1 MHIGYGRSVTTPSD
15 KPPSKPQPPGLID
28 ILGSPSRPDR
38 SSAPLSEQRRR
49 APRRLAIAG
58 VVLIALGI
66 ALGLAGLKGV
76 FGTVFLLGWFCLIN
90 AGFFA
95 VANRWRHKHEQT
107 IR

>member
-1 MHIGYGRSVTTPSD
+1 
-15 KPPSKPQPPGLID
+15 
-28 ILGSPSRPDR
+28 
-38 SSAPLSEQRRR
+38 
-49 APRRLAIAG
+49 
-58 VVLIALGI
+58 VLIALGI